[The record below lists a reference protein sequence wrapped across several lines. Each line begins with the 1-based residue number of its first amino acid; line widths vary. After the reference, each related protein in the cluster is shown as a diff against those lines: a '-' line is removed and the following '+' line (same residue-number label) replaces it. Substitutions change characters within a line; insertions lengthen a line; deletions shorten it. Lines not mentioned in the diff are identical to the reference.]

1 MSSNAQWEQTI
12 GMLQGSKDWTVERL
26 DGKEWEDKN
35 GWDKMKFT
43 PENSWNHMEP
53 KNHPIEK
60 NNYLPNLHFWVQK
73 CSKYVNFPGCFQ
85 DNGNSERIL
94 PLTTLTKAR
103 CVSLPFF
110 QLVQWVF
117 TGPDLANGNGL
128 RCDGWRQI
136 VIPLQGRQFQ
146 KGIQP
151 SKFICLKTCKKFTW
165 RLLIQILKVLL
176 HQMKHSKLNKVGYGT
191 VTFNMT
197 FQPKGFQGAG
207 RAPNCMCSCACRP
220 SWRPAKL
227 PCKMPRYFCLQID
240 QGYFDEFGSCKSLHD

>member
-1 MSSNAQWEQTI
+1 MMVWYRVILQRQPWFRIIQVSELLHSDHMITYIYRILYTGWWFLIFSIFIPIWGKNPNLTSIFFNWGWNHHLGIHLCLIYSFPTSLPQPLISMSSNAQWEQTI
-12 GMLQGSKDWTVERL
+12 GMLEGSKDWTVERL
-26 DGKEWEDKN
+26 DGKGWEDKN

-60 NNYLPNLHFWVQK
+60 NKYLPNLHFWVQN
-73 CSKYVNFPGCFQ
+73 VNFPGCFQ

-103 CVSLPFF
+103 CVSLRFF

-151 SKFICLKTCKKFTW
+151 SKWAYLFK
-165 RLLIQILKVLL
+165 
-176 HQMKHSKLNKVGYGT
+176 
-191 VTFNMT
+191 NM
-197 FQPKGFQGAG
+197 
-207 RAPNCMCSCACRP
+207 
-220 SWRPAKL
+220 
-227 PCKMPRYFCLQID
+227 
-240 QGYFDEFGSCKSLHD
+240 